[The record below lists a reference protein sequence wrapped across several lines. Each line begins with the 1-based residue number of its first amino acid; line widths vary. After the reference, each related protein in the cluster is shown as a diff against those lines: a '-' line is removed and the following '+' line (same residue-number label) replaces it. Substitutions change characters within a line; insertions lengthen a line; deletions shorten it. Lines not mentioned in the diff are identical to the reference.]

1 MRPAEWLT
9 HAGVLL
15 KTDFEHHGLGKN
27 ELNVVDPTY
36 DLAEAAL
43 HLGLSADEE
52 GRLLRRYREESCDEA
67 VGDRLF
73 LHKLLAGLWAMTE
86 AMRNIEQHHLS
97 RRQREYHNESVRAWD
112 FLTVQS
118 ARRCGRLSGA
128 RPSPAWAS
136 PLVVLDVDGVL
147 DRRLFGFTCTSLAAV
162 RALALL
168 HAHGRAVAL
177 NTARSAR
184 EVKEYCAAY
193 GCAGA
198 VAEYGSYVWD
208 AVGQGG
214 RSLVSAG
221 PLRQLARARTALA
234 RLPGVFVNDGYE
246 HSIRACTYEDGAPV
260 PVPTLMIQRLLAEH
274 DLDELAW
281 HQTTIDTTVTA
292 RDVNK
297 GTGLLALLD
306 WVGLAGAE
314 TLAVGDSEPDLAM
327 FRAARRSF
335 APSHIACGR
344 LARFLGCAIAP
355 EPYQRGLL
363 QIVRSLVHPDGGRCD
378 RCAAGDGP
386 WKPGDDLVLDL
397 LAAADDTRLRRLVR
411 ALFHPAAFAVFAG

>member
-1 MRPAEWLT
+1 MDPA
-9 HAGVLL
+9 
-15 KTDFEHHGLGKN
+15 
-27 ELNVVDPTY
+27 Y

-43 HLGLSADEE
+43 HLGLSPEEE
-52 GRLLRRYREESCDEA
+52 GRLLRRYREDSGDES
-67 VGDRLF
+67 VQDRLF
-73 LHKLLAGLWAMTE
+73 LHKLLAGLRAMTE
-86 AMRNIEQHHLS
+86 ATRNIEQHDLS
-97 RRQREYHNESVRAWD
+97 HRQREYHNDYVRAWD
-112 FLTVQS
+112 YLTVQS
-118 ARRCGRLSGA
+118 ARRCGRLCGA
-128 RPSPAWAS
+128 PPSPGWAS

-147 DRRLFGFTCTSLAAV
+147 DRRLFGFPCTSLAGV
-162 RALALL
+162 QSLALL

-208 AVGQGG
+208 AVGRRG
-214 RSLVSAG
+214 RSLIAAE
-221 PLRQLARARTALA
+221 PLRQLDRARTALA

-246 HSIRACTYEDGAPV
+246 HSIRACTYEDGVPV
-260 PVPTLMIQRLLAEH
+260 PLPTLMIHRLLAEH
-274 DLDELAW
+274 GLNELAW

-292 RDVNK
+292 RDVHK

-335 APSHIACGR
+335 APSHISCGR
-344 LARFLGCAIAP
+344 LARFLGCDIAP
-355 EPYQRGLL
+355 QPYQRGLL
-363 QIVRSLVHPDGGRCD
+363 HIVRSLVHPDGGRCD
-378 RCAAGDGP
+378 RCAGAERL
-386 WKPGDDLVLDL
+386 WEPGEDLFLDL
-397 LAAADDTRLRRLVR
+397 LAAADDKRLRRLVR
-411 ALFHPAAFAVFAG
+411 ALFHPAAFSVFAG